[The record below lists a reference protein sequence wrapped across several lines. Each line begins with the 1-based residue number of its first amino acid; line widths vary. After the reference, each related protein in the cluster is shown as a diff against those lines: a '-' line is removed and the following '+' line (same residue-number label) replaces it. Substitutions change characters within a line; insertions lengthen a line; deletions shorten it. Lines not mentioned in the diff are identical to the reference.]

1 MAAMRAQVT
10 SRRQVVRALLRQAAR
25 PIATGMVTLALLI
38 PADAQF
44 FDFFGSRP
52 RQPQRQQQQQQD
64 FNPFSPFFSPTPRE
78 QQKAQPVDNS
88 RAPAPEKRKADVAP
102 TTPVVVLGDS
112 MADWLAYG
120 LEDAFSE
127 QSDIGIVR
135 KHRTVTGLIRYDP
148 RREVEWPQV
157 VRETIAADKPKY
169 LVMMI
174 GLHDRQSIR
183 ERVPARP
190 ATTRPGAPAQAPAE
204 ATEEQPPA
212 QQEDN
217 PEQPS
222 IVAPEQGR
230 TSATGPF
237 EFRSE
242 RWEAAYIRR
251 IDATMTALKASGV
264 PVFWVGLPSQ
274 RATRASTDVSYLN
287 DLYRSRAERAGI
299 VYIDI
304 WDGFVDEA
312 GRFALQGPD
321 FEGQIRR
328 LRSGDG
334 IHFTKAGA
342 RKLAHFVEREIQ
354 RHIANRALP
363 VALPSILDPGQQGP
377 GARPGV
383 PAPRP
388 LAGPVVPLTIST
400 AGQTELLGGGVQR
413 PSLVDPVAIRV
424 LSRGEPINAAPGRAD
439 DFSWPRGTTVVTV
452 PAPAGPA
459 TATSAAPAAP
469 ANTPQAAPAPQRKAP
484 AIRQQPRANT
494 DEIVPRP
501 PRALSPS
508 AAAPQG
514 TVR

>member
-1 MAAMRAQVT
+1 ML
-10 SRRQVVRALLRQAAR
+10 RRAAR
-25 PIATGMVTLALLI
+25 PIATGIVTLALLI
-38 PADAQF
+38 PADAQL
-44 FDFFGSRP
+44 FDFFSSRP
-52 RQPQRQQQQQQD
+52 RQPQQQRQQPD

-88 RAPAPEKRKADVAP
+88 RAPAPEKRKADSAP
-102 TTPVVVLGDS
+102 ATPVVVLGDS

-135 KHRTVTGLIRYDP
+135 KHRTVTGLIRYDS

-157 VRETIAADKPKY
+157 VRETIAADKPKF

-174 GLHDRQSIR
+174 GLHDRQAIR
-183 ERVPARP
+183 ERAPVRP
-190 ATTRPGAPAQAPAE
+190 AAARPGAPPQSPAE
-204 ATEEQPPA
+204 ASEEPAPA

-217 PEQPS
+217 PDQPS
-222 IVAPEQGR
+222 IIAPEPGR

-251 IDATMTALKASGV
+251 IDATMAALKTAGV

-274 RATRASTDVSYLN
+274 RGPRASTEVSYLN

-334 IHFTKAGA
+334 VHFTKAGA

-354 RHIANRALP
+354 RNIANRALP
-363 VALPSILDPGQQGP
+363 MALPSILDPGQQGP
-377 GARPGV
+377 GARPGG

-388 LAGPVVPLTIST
+388 LAGPVVPLTIPT

-413 PSLVDPVAIRV
+413 PALLDPVAIRV
-424 LSRGEPINAAPGRAD
+424 LNRGEPINAAPGRAD
-439 DFSWPRGTTVVTV
+439 DFSWPRGTTAIAD
-452 PAPAGPA
+452 PAPAAPA
-459 TATSAAPAAP
+459 TATSAAPDTAP
-469 ANTPQAAPAPQRKAP
+469 ANAGQAAPAQQRKAP

-494 DEIVPRP
+494 GEGAPPRP

-514 TVR
+514 TLR